1 MLIRVVLVIKLP
13 VVCRNVDLITGAA
26 PQILE
31 SVLLRRGT
39 DLNSLPIT
47 EFGFVMD
54 RVTVDRRVVG
64 GMRAQ
69 LHRQGVC
76 GSCGKSDLRRMR
88 GSCT

>member
-1 MLIRVVLVIKLP
+1 
-13 VVCRNVDLITGAA
+13 
-26 PQILE
+26 
-31 SVLLRRGT
+31 
-39 DLNSLPIT
+39 
-47 EFGFVMD
+47 MD